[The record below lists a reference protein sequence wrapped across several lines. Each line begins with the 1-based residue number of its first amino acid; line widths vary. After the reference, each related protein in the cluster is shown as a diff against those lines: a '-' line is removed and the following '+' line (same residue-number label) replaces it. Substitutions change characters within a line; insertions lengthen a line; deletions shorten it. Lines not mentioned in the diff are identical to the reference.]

1 MTDFKSEK
9 NQFLLLE
16 KYYIDRNFSE
26 ALVLAGKLLQQYPTS
41 FPLKLLHARV
51 LKAMGRLTEA
61 ERFLVELGK
70 NYPDNINL
78 LSEIGDLYAK
88 QKKFAESLAYFNRIL
103 FLDSFNEQARAGVR
117 TAQDSIRNRDV
128 ENFEDTLLEVRVPEK
143 LFQKSE
149 PTVPPPA
156 APGVNPDEPAVRV
169 EPAPDI
175 TIQLDEETAENTSPA
190 AGLPLEEPPLGAE
203 PAKEGPGQD
212 EFDFETETAAEL
224 YLRQG
229 IPREA
234 LRIYRKLYEQTGD
247 ANFLERIGE
256 IENQDKGDRE
266 NETIDRLNRFLQLI
280 RKRGNELV

>member
-26 ALVLAGKLLQQYPTS
+26 ALVLADKLLQQYPTS
-41 FPLKLLHARV
+41 FPLKLLYARV

-61 ERFLVELGK
+61 ERLLVELGK

-88 QKKFAESLAYFNRIL
+88 QKKFAESLTYFNRIL
-103 FLDSFNEQARAGVR
+103 FLDSFNEQARAGAR
-117 TAQDSIRNRDV
+117 TALDSIRSRDV
-128 ENFEDTLLEVRVPEK
+128 ENFEDTLVEVRVPER
-143 LFQKSE
+143 LFQKTE

-156 APGVNPDEPAVRV
+156 APDMIPDEPVVRV

-175 TIQLDEETAENTSPA
+175 TIHLDEETAGNTSPS
-190 AGLPLEEPPLGAE
+190 AGLPLEEPLLGAE
-203 PAKEGPGQD
+203 PAQEGPGQD

-229 IPREA
+229 ISREA
-234 LRIYRKLYEQTGD
+234 LRIYRKLYAQTGN

-256 IENQDKGDRE
+256 IENQDKSGRE